1 MSSVNELEEKYVL
14 SVYDDI
20 ANHFSLTRH
29 TPWPNVAEYLESLPP
44 ASIVYDIGCGNGK
57 YCQVN
62 PSLVMIGADSSVQL
76 LSFCQEK
83 GMTGVAAE
91 AKRLPFRSNSGDHI
105 ICIAMLHHL
114 ASQENRMTAL
124 KELIRILK
132 PSGTAMITVWAFE
145 QQNKQGSESKYILKK
160 SKKKSWSKNK
170 PVSLEL
176 DTEIQ
181 NNQSLREEGDEGGEE
196 EVRRGGRT
204 DADRTTRK
212 EIERK
217 ETRTKSKD
225 HEDEKEVGD
234 KPKVLEDN
242 CKQEEST
249 LLNTLPKETHK
260 ECNSSSFSR
269 DDVVSSLP
277 VHKNRTAFEAQDVLV
292 PWKCKDSGKT
302 FLRYYH
308 VFVQNEL
315 SSLCQE
321 IPGVTV
327 IQEYLDEGNW
337 SLVLKK
343 T

>member
-1 MSSVNELEEKYVL
+1 MSSVSELEEKYVL

-29 TPWPNVAEYLESLPP
+29 TPWPNVAEYLEPLPP

-76 LSFCQEK
+76 LSFCREK

-91 AKRLPFRSNSGDHI
+91 AKRLPFRSNSGDHV

-145 QQNKQGSESKYILKK
+145 QQNKQGSESKYILQK
-160 SKKKSWSKNK
+160 KKKSWSKNK

-176 DTEIQ
+176 EIETE
-181 NNQSLREEGDEGGEE
+181 NNQSLGEEGDKE

-204 DADRTTRK
+204 DADRTT
-212 EIERK
+212 
-217 ETRTKSKD
+217 SKD
-225 HEDEKEVGD
+225 HEDVKEVGD

-242 CKQEEST
+242 CKQEEGT
-249 LLNTLPKETHK
+249 LLNTLPEKTRK
-260 ECNSSSFSR
+260 ECDSSSFSLS
-269 DDVVSSLP
+269 DVASSLP
-277 VHKNRTAFEAQDVLV
+277 IHKNRTAFEAQDVLV